1 MKLKNSY
8 FYTYKEESKSEESV
22 SGNLL
27 TRCGMIKKTSSG
39 VYMYLPLGYKV
50 IKNIEKIIR
59 EELENI
65 GAGELLMPALVPEDI
80 YALSG
85 RKESFGDDM
94 FSLKDRYD
102 KKYCLAPTHEELF
115 TIAASSKIKSYKD
128 LPFSIYQ
135 IQDKFRDEA
144 RSRYG
149 LIRVR
154 EFLMKDAYSFDMD
167 EKGLNDS
174 YNEMYNA
181 YKKIFTRLGINYRI
195 VKSDT
200 GVMGGLLSEEFQA
213 ITEIGEDKLVICDHC
228 GYAAN
233 SDVASC
239 TLLTKKSDEDIK
251 IRELVKTPSAGTIEE
266 VSEYL
271 QEDKEKFVKTLIY
284 KADDKFCAVLV
295 KGLNEVNEAKLKRT
309 LKVQELS
316 LADASSVEEIT
327 SAKIGFAGPIGLN
340 VPIIVDNE
348 VLNMKNFIVGANKT
362 DYHYKNVNLEDFDY
376 VLTADIR
383 CITDKD
389 KCPSCGQNLSFTSG
403 IEVGNT
409 FKLGTKYSKSLN
421 LTYLNKENES
431 NYVWMGCY
439 GIGIGRCMAAIV
451 EQSHDD
457 NGIIWPMEVAPF
469 KVAIII
475 VNTKDE
481 AQCDAANYLYGEFR
495 KNNISTIL
503 DDRDERVGIKFNDMD
518 LIGIPIR
525 ITIGN
530 KINDQLI
537 EIKER
542 KKTAF
547 EEISLYDALSRIED
561 IIDGE

>member
-115 TIAASSKIKSYKD
+115 TIAASAKIKSYKD

-284 KADDKFCAVLV
+284 KVDDKFCAVLV